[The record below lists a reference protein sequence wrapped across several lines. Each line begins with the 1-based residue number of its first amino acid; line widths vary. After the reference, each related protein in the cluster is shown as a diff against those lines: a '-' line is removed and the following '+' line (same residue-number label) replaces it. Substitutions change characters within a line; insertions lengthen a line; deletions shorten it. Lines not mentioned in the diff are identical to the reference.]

1 MIEPRVMLLNGE
13 FIAEEKAEVSP
24 LNRGL
29 MYGDGCFETFRGYSG
44 KYLGWELHIERLAAG
59 LDYLE
64 MDLPMHSTRLQS
76 YIHQLLC
83 KNELENTDALCRLQ
97 CWRKGGRG
105 YAPTS
110 RETEWM
116 AQVSPFSLINEPMQL
131 ITAQTRC
138 IPSAALQRRYKLSN
152 GLNYVK
158 AAQEA
163 SSLQCDDALMLTI
176 NDFVSETTS
185 ANIFWIDGGKVYTP
199 SSACDLLPG
208 TTRHFVLKLL
218 QKLEIEI
225 HEGTYPLDDLKSAE
239 AVFCTNSLIEIKQVQ
254 ALDEHE
260 FNVNHP
266 IYNTLNMAFEQFKRN
281 ELKA

>member
-1 MIEPRVMLLNGE
+1 MLLNGE
-13 FIAEEKAEVSP
+13 FIAEDEASASP

-29 MYGDGCFETFRGYSG
+29 MYGDGCFETFRSYSG
-44 KYLGWELHIERLAAG
+44 KFLGWELHVERLTAG

-64 MDLPMHSTRLQS
+64 MDLPVNSTQLQA

-83 KNELENTDALCRLQ
+83 KNKLENMGALCRLQ

-110 RETEWM
+110 REAEWM
-116 AQVSPFSLINEPMQL
+116 AQVSPLSLNDEPMHL

-138 IPSAALQRRYKLSN
+138 ISSAALQRRYKLSN

-163 SSLQCDDALMLTI
+163 NSSQCDDALMLTI
-176 NDFVSETTS
+176 EDFVSETTS
-185 ANIFWIDGGKVYTP
+185 ANIFWINEGKVYSP
-199 SSACDLLPG
+199 SDTCDLLPG
-208 TTRHFVLKLL
+208 TTRHFVLKILR
-218 QKLEIEI
+218 KLKIAI
-225 HEGTYPLDDLKSAE
+225 HEGAYPLDELKSAE
-239 AVFCTNSLIEIKQVQ
+239 AAFCTNSLIEIKQVQ
-254 ALDEHE
+254 ALDGYE
-260 FNVNHP
+260 FKVNHP
-266 IYNTLNMAFEQFKRN
+266 VYLALKNAFELFKQD